1 MTGPTVRPALRIFT
15 APDPTCGGATWSD
28 AVAMV
33 AARLGRRFGD
43 ALEVEHVTLFSPR
56 SFEFPDVLAAISSGA
71 ELPVV
76 LLGDRIVSE
85 GGKLSEPKLAR
96 AVEDAEPE
104 AGRMACP
111 ADRGSG

>member
-1 MTGPTVRPALRIFT
+1 MTLPVRPALRIFT

-33 AARLGRRFGD
+33 GARLRRRFGD
-43 ALEVEHVTLFSPR
+43 ALEVEHVTLISPR
-56 SFEFPDVLAAISSGA
+56 SFEFPDVLEAISSGA

-96 AVEDAEPE
+96 AVEQAARDAE
-104 AGRMACP
+104 
-111 ADRGSG
+111 RGSRPATD